1 MSESI
6 LVHQALVILFLR
18 LYLLGIFMVCD
29 LTFARGG
36 ILSVIYYNFVG
47 VRDENLRNE
56 QITGL
61 SHPSIFICGSFWSSF
76 RVFLL
81 VNVCFCDLIK
91 DFVLDPLELV

>member
-6 LVHQALVILFLR
+6 LVHQALVILLLR